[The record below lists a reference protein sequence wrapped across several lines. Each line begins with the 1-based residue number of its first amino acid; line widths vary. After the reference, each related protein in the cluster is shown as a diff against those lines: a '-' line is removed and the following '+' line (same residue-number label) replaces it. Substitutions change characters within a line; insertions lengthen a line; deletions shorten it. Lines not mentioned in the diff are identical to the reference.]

1 MASSIVK
8 ILWGKTIKEK
18 KWFCFIFQKPFLVC
32 QYIVYCYIEN
42 QGKQSI
48 LCSWFFHN
56 FFPMLTQLKVTGSS
70 YKTCLVSL
78 SLETLIPCKTEH
90 YIKCQNLDSM
100 LCISNKQERYQSEFS
115 AALRYISSNPWL
127 ITLRSSLHHVME
139 WGTKR
144 NQPWVWW
151 DISKCCTKFRLVS
164 FLFIWN
170 A

>member
-1 MASSIVK
+1 M
-8 ILWGKTIKEK
+8 
-18 KWFCFIFQKPFLVC
+18 C

-56 FFPMLTQLKVTGSS
+56 FFSMLTQLKVTGSS
-70 YKTCLVSL
+70 YKTCSVSL
-78 SLETLIPCKTEH
+78 SLETLIPSKTEH

-100 LCISNKQERYQSEFS
+100 LWLSNKQERYQSEFS

-144 NQPWVWW
+144 NQPWVMVSDDEVYLCSNLSVGGKLNMYKIIKLFSNILWE
-151 DISKCCTKFRLVS
+151 IMFRQFCNLGMVH
-164 FLFIWN
+164 
-170 A
+170 